1 MANSSSDKEKK
12 ENSKQPVYR
21 GVRMRSWGKWVSEI
35 REPRKKSRIWLG
47 TFPTAEM
54 AMRAHDV
61 AAMSIKGTS
70 AILNFPELSDFLP
83 RPASLSPRDVRAAA
97 TKAALMDFDTTP
109 SRSETETSETTASN
123 KRSES
128 SETSETT
135 TSDKRSESSETSE
148 TTTSDK
154 RSESSD
160 SGETVSFSSS
170 SSFSVTSIEEST
182 VSDDLDEIVKLPSLG
197 TSVNESNEFVIFDS
211 LEDLVY
217 MPPWLSG
224 TEEEVFTY
232 NNDSS
237 LNYSS
242 VFESWKHFP

>member
-1 MANSSSDKEKK
+1 MADSSSDKEKK
-12 ENSKQPVYR
+12 ENNKQPVYR

-70 AILNFPELSDFLP
+70 AILNFPELSKLLP
-83 RPASLSPRDVRAAA
+83 RPVSLSPRDVRAAA
-97 TKAALMDFDTTP
+97 TKAALMDFDTTAF
-109 SRSETETSETTASN
+109 RSDTETSETTTSS

-128 SETSETT
+128 SETTT
-135 TSDKRSESSETSE
+135 WNKMSESSE
-148 TTTSDK
+148 
-154 RSESSD
+154 SS
-160 SGETVSFSSS
+160 ETVSFSSS
-170 SSFSVTSIEEST
+170 SWSSVTSIEEST

-197 TSVNESNEFVIFDS
+197 TSLNESNEFVIFDS

-217 MPPWLSG
+217 MPRWLSG

-232 NNDSS
+232 NNNDSS

>member
-1 MANSSSDKEKK
+1 MEDSSSEKEKK
-12 ENSKQPVYR
+12 ESSKQPVYR

-83 RPASLSPRDVRAAA
+83 RPVSLSPRDVRAAA

-109 SRSETETSETTASN
+109 LRSEA
-123 KRSES
+123 
-128 SETSETT
+128 ETSETT
-135 TSDKRSESSETSE
+135 TDKRSESSETGE
-148 TTTSDK
+148 TTSNK
-154 RSESSD
+154 SSESS
-160 SGETVSFSSS
+160 ETASF
-170 SSFSVTSIEEST
+170 SSFSVTSIEESA
-182 VSDDLDEIVKLPSLG
+182 VSDDLEEIVELPSLG
-197 TSVNESNEFVIFDS
+197 TSLNESNEFVCFDS
-211 LEDLVY
+211 LEELVY
-217 MPPWLSG
+217 MPPWLTG
-224 TEEEVFTY
+224 TEADDFTY
-232 NNDSS
+232 NNNASSS
-237 LNYSS
+237 LNSS

>member
-1 MANSSSDKEKK
+1 MADSSSDKEKK
-12 ENSKQPVYR
+12 ESSKQPVYR

-83 RPASLSPRDVRAAA
+83 KPVSLSPRDVRAAA
-97 TKAALMDFDTTP
+97 TKAAFMDFDTTP
-109 SRSETETSETTASN
+109 LRSETNKSETKRSETGETTSN

-128 SETSETT
+128 S
-135 TSDKRSESSETSE
+135 SSSV
-148 TTTSDK
+148 
-154 RSESSD
+154 SS
-160 SGETVSFSSS
+160 ETVSFSS
-170 SSFSVTSIEEST
+170 SSFSVTSIEESA
-182 VSDDLDEIVKLPSLG
+182 VSDDLDEIVELPSLG
-197 TSVNESNEFVIFDS
+197 TTSLNESNEFVVFDS
-211 LEDLVY
+211 LEELVY

-224 TEEEVFTY
+224 TDTDDFTY
-232 NNDSS
+232 NNNGSSSSSS
-237 LNYSS
+237 LNSS

>member
-1 MANSSSDKEKK
+1 MADSSSDKEKK
-12 ENSKQPVYR
+12 ENNKQPVYR

-70 AILNFPELSDFLP
+70 AILNFPELSKLLP
-83 RPASLSPRDVRAAA
+83 RPVSLSPRDVRAAA
-97 TKAALMDFDTTP
+97 TKAALMDFDTTAF
-109 SRSETETSETTASN
+109 RSDTETSETTTSS

-128 SETSETT
+128 SETT
-135 TSDKRSESSETSE
+135 TSNKMSESSE
-148 TTTSDK
+148 
-154 RSESSD
+154 SS
-160 SGETVSFSSS
+160 ETVSFSSS
-170 SSFSVTSIEEST
+170 SWSSVTSIEEST

-197 TSVNESNEFVIFDS
+197 TSLNESNEFVIFDS

-217 MPPWLSG
+217 MPRWLSG

-232 NNDSS
+232 NNNDSS

>member
-1 MANSSSDKEKK
+1 MADSSSDKEKK
-12 ENSKQPVYR
+12 ESSMQPVYR

-70 AILNFPELSDFLP
+70 AILNFPELSDLLP
-83 RPASLSPRDVRAAA
+83 RPVSLNPRDVRAAA
-97 TKAALMDFDTTP
+97 TKAAFMDFDTTP
-109 SRSETETSETTASN
+109 LR
-123 KRSES
+123 

-135 TSDKRSESSETSE
+135 TSNKRSETGETTSNKRSESS
-148 TTTSDK
+148 
-154 RSESSD
+154 SS
-160 SGETVSFSSS
+160 SVSSETVSFSS
-170 SSFSVTSIEEST
+170 SSFSVTSIEESA
-182 VSDDLDEIVKLPSLG
+182 VSDDLDEIVELPSLG
-197 TSVNESNEFVIFDS
+197 TTSLNESNEFVVFDS
-211 LEDLVY
+211 LEELVY

-224 TEEEVFTY
+224 TDTDDFTY
-232 NNDSS
+232 NNASSSS
-237 LNYSS
+237 LNSS